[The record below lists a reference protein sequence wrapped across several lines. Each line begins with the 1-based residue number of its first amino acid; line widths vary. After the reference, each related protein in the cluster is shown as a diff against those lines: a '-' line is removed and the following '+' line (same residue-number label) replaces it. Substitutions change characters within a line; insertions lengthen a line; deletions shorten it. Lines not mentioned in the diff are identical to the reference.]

1 MGPSPSPRHGLTM
14 TAVNHRLIVLGGDND
29 TSKMEDSSSIYIL
42 DSTKIKYPTDTPPQ
56 QQSIDSTNN
65 ERMYHQ
71 QQQQQQQQQQPQ
83 QQFDSASIE
92 SMNGYAHQS
101 PQQQQLPQQYQ
112 QQYQYQQGSQVP
124 QQQQQLQQQQQQQP
138 QQGSYSPQQQHQ
150 TIQKPHPDQRQTQR
164 LNPPSSPQQQQQP
177 RSLVG
182 TVMNTNGVHKEIDT
196 TMSYSDVQP
205 SPTNSS
211 PISTS
216 SRHKSFYPEQSNVQV
231 CDTIVKSYITYF
243 FSSFLFYCSHLC
255 DHLDISQRYLK
266 QLFVVLVQHLLYH
279 KQNLKLLQIFVVN
292 ISQMLHL
299 HHHLLWRVMIIL
311 FLVIAQCKLVF

>member
-56 QQSIDSTNN
+56 QQSIDSTNS
-65 ERMYHQ
+65 ERMYQ
-71 QQQQQQQQQQPQ
+71 QQQQQ

-92 SMNGYAHQS
+92 SMNGYAHQY
-101 PQQQQLPQQYQ
+101 PQQQQTPQQYQ
-112 QQYQYQQGSQVP
+112 HQQGGQVP
-124 QQQQQLQQQQQQQP
+124 QQPQQP

-150 TIQKPHPDQRQTQR
+150 TIQNPHPDQRQTQR

-182 TVMNTNGVHKEIDT
+182 AVMNTNGVHKEMDT
-196 TMSYSDVQP
+196 TMSYPDVQP

-216 SRHKSFYPEQSNVQV
+216 SRHRSFYPEQSNGQV
-231 CDTIVKSYITYF
+231 CNTIVN
-243 FSSFLFYCSHLC
+243 H
-255 DHLDISQRYLK
+255 
-266 QLFVVLVQHLLYH
+266 V
-279 KQNLKLLQIFVVN
+279 
-292 ISQMLHL
+292 
-299 HHHLLWRVMIIL
+299 
-311 FLVIAQCKLVF
+311 